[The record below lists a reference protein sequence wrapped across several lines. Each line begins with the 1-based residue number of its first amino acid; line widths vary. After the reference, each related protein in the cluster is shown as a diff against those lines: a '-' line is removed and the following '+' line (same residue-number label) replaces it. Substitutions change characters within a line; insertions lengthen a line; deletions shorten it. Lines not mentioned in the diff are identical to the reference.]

1 MNRTV
6 DPSLRVYPE
15 EVNILHYWYILNQA
29 KLLLLTLSVIFAL
42 VGLGAAFT
50 MKPVYEAVV
59 TVVPVKSAAGN
70 TVDLRGLASR
80 ATGGLIDSFLGSG
93 QSGVQLEALPI
104 LKSRQFLTRFIQDK
118 ELMPVLFEP
127 AHFEQDDPEDIP
139 TLHDA
144 YVKFSKTI
152 LSIEEDRQT
161 KVLRLKIHWTD
172 PILAAD
178 WANSLITQ
186 VNFDIRQR
194 VIADSNRSIEYLN
207 RELLNT
213 SIMQIKQSIYRLIES
228 QTHTIMLAET
238 LSDYAFRIIDPAV
251 PADPDRFVRPKRRQ
265 IVLFSTVLGLGSGIF
280 LVILRDSIRR
290 LKYQEDGE

>member
-1 MNRTV
+1 MNKAV
-6 DPSLRVYPE
+6 DPSLSVYPQ
-15 EVNILHYWYILNQA
+15 EVNILHYWNTLNQA

-59 TVVPVKSAAGN
+59 TVVPVKSAADN
-70 TVDLRGLASR
+70 TADLRGLASR
-80 ATGGLIDSFLGSG
+80 ATGGLIDSFLSSG
-93 QSGVQLEALPI
+93 QNGVQLEALPI
-104 LKSRQFLTRFIQDK
+104 LKSRQFLTRFIQDR
-118 ELMPVLFEP
+118 ELMPVLFGS
-127 AHFEQDDPEDIP
+127 AHFERDDPEDIP

-144 YVKFSKTI
+144 YLKFSKTI
-152 LSIEEDRQT
+152 LSIEEDRKT

-194 VIADSNRSIEYLN
+194 VIADSNRSIQYLN

-228 QTHTIMLAET
+228 QTHAIMLAET
-238 LSDYAFRIIDPAV
+238 RSDYAFRIIDPAV
-251 PADPDRFVRPKRRQ
+251 PADPDRFIRPKRRQ
-265 IVLFSTVLGLGSGIF
+265 IVFFSTVLGLGSGIF

-290 LKYQEDGE
+290 LKSQEG